1 MRPLKRGGE
10 VVISGGNNNPMAKF
24 SLVPAFQELW
34 NVWEIHCL
42 VLISLFLQVFLFL
55 FAGLRRRS
63 ASPVLHTVV
72 WLAYLSADSV
82 AIFVLGHLAVYASQP
97 GHQLMSFWAPFMLI
111 HLGGQDTITALSR
124 KDNELWKRH
133 LLILVSQVAVAG
145 YVVAMV
151 SWPDDRL
158 MAAMVLMFLSG
169 CFKYAERAL
178 CLYLASPEK
187 LRSRA
192 LGGLPDKLEKLQETE
207 DNVYPFSLGNKKEME
222 HC

>member
-1 MRPLKRGGE
+1 MHVLLVDGE
-10 VVISGGNNNPMAKF
+10 LSHF

-133 LLILVSQVAVAG
+133 LLILASQVAVAG

-151 SWPDDRL
+151 SWPDGRL

>member
-1 MRPLKRGGE
+1 M
-10 VVISGGNNNPMAKF
+10 
-24 SLVPAFQELW
+24 
-34 NVWEIHCL
+34 
-42 VLISLFLQVFLFL
+42 
-55 FAGLRRRS
+55 
-63 ASPVLHTVV
+63 

-124 KDNELWKRH
+124 KDNELCKRH
-133 LLILVSQVAVAG
+133 LLILISQVAVAG

-151 SWPDDRL
+151 SWPDGRL

>member
-1 MRPLKRGGE
+1 M
-10 VVISGGNNNPMAKF
+10 
-24 SLVPAFQELW
+24 
-34 NVWEIHCL
+34 
-42 VLISLFLQVFLFL
+42 
-55 FAGLRRRS
+55 
-63 ASPVLHTVV
+63 

-151 SWPDDRL
+151 SWPDGRL

-178 CLYLASPEK
+178 SLPCEPREAQVACPGWFARQARETSGD
-187 LRSRA
+187 
-192 LGGLPDKLEKLQETE
+192 GGQRLP
-207 DNVYPFSLGNKKEME
+207 F
-222 HC
+222 

>member
-1 MRPLKRGGE
+1 
-10 VVISGGNNNPMAKF
+10 
-24 SLVPAFQELW
+24 
-34 NVWEIHCL
+34 
-42 VLISLFLQVFLFL
+42 
-55 FAGLRRRS
+55 
-63 ASPVLHTVV
+63 VLHTVV

-151 SWPDDRL
+151 SWPDGRL

-207 DNVYPFSLGNKKEME
+207 DNVYPFGLGSRNKSRTKKMRK
-222 HC
+222 HLIIQ